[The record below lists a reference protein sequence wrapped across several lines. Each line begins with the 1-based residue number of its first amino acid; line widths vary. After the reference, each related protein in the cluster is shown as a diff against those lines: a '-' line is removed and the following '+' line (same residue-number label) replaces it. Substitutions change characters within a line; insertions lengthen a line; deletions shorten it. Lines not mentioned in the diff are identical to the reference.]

1 MADTESTQAE
11 TTITVNDDLNTAIE
25 TQVYLIDKFLEF
37 QDKAPDFYTKFGED
51 LIRAATTAFQQI
63 ALIQKNI
70 TKQLK
75 AEKPSVDVNSG
86 ESSN

>member
-1 MADTESTQAE
+1 MADTESTQTE

-37 QDKAPDFYTKFGED
+37 QDKAADFYTDFQED
-51 LIRAATTAFQQI
+51 LIRATTAAFRQI